1 MSNNHKFKFE
11 TEDVY
16 QIMIHSDFSAEA
28 RLCKDGNIHKCEQQ
42 TIPGKW

>member
-28 RLCKDGNIHKCEQQ
+28 RLCKDGNIHKCE
-42 TIPGKW
+42 